1 MTTARG
7 FASTV
12 LEKIQIIEDREATI
26 RTLELKM
33 MQLELEKVTA
43 EG

>member
-1 MTTARG
+1 
-7 FASTV
+7 
-12 LEKIQIIEDREATI
+12 LEKNQIIEAQETKI